1 MPLSYLTT
9 KKMQFI
15 TDYVYHP
22 LFSVLDKYKK
32 EKTILSY
39 INYRGL
45 QLEAT
50 TVNRL
55 LLFRQTV
62 ETGIITDQIIS
73 LIPSLHNVPIP

>member
-45 QLEAT
+45 QLEAA
-50 TVNRL
+50 TVNQH
-55 LLFRQTV
+55 LLFGKTV
-62 ETGIITDQIIS
+62 EIGNITNQ
-73 LIPSLHNVPIP
+73 NVIL